1 MIDIPELG
9 DIPGS
14 TYAVIGISAL
24 ALLAYRRRANSGSVC
39 PTLWHYM
46 VDFILMKPLGL
57 YS

>member
-24 ALLAYRRRANSGSVC
+24 ALLAYRRHANSGSVC
-39 PTLWHYM
+39 LSLSHYM
-46 VDFILMKPLGL
+46 VDFVIEPP
-57 YS
+57 